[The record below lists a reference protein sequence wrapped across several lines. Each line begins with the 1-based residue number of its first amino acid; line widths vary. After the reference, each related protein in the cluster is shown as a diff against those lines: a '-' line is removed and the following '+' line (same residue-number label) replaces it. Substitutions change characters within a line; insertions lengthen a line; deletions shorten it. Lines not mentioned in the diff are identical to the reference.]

1 MIGCLCDVLIGLNS
15 LSGLLLQLT
24 LTYWDSCCADTII
37 FGMVV
42 VWDGCAVLVIIKLMN
57 CY

>member
-37 FGMVV
+37 FWDGCFFGMVV
-42 VWDGCAVLVIIKLMN
+42 LCLLLLS
-57 CY
+57 